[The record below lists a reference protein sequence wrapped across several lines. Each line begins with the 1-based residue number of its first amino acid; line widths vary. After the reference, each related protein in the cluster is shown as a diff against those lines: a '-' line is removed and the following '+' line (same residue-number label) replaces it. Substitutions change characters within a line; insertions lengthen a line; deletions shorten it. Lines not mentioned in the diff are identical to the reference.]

1 MTTKYK
7 LMTSLAFSAAFLT
20 AIATMPTARA
30 EMYTSGAQIITN
42 GPQTNPGDRS
52 GSWSARQNVRDSERY
67 EAVVH
72 ANSSFRANR
81 VQKECGPINDP
92 QLLVPQ
98 LASRVLASK
107 GSRPYRAAATVITA
121 KRSQFCVGTGRSC
134 QRPVATPSGDIP
146 LPKRP

>member
-20 AIATMPTARA
+20 AFATMPTVR
-30 EMYTSGAQIITN
+30 YTSGTQVITN

-52 GSWSARQNVRDSERY
+52 GSWSAQQNVRDSERY

-72 ANSSFRANR
+72 ANGSFRANR

-92 QLLVPQ
+92 QLHANCV
-98 LASRVLASK
+98 AS
-107 GSRPYRAAATVITA
+107 
-121 KRSQFCVGTGRSC
+121 FGR
-134 QRPVATPSGDIP
+134 
-146 LPKRP
+146 